1 MMSEEL
7 TIYATELIDISK
19 ANEDLHISNQQ
30 NDNDV
35 SSQAER
41 NGFLRY
47 PRIFFDK
54 STGALPK
61 DEEAASCLWGYR
73 KGRPNNGSGNADLVS
88 ADGGVMLKEMKEI
101 RESLRRF
108 VKDEFLADM
117 RKMARHSGM
126 QIQSNAEVPVTPRD
140 FNTILRWLR
149 NNPRNQ
155 KMVYEVIHKFHR
167 DRFWIANAVDK
178 WFEREKMMLEGGVRI
193 QKENRKCA
201 KFFATDR
208 GGFTAVARTVKGQRV
223 KSYMLHMLRNA
234 GWCIATTYKKTETTI
249 TVYTK
254 IQLQD
259 CKEHYYVVTMSPKPS
274 LRKECIPSANTGAT
288 NCGSSSHQEILDEET
303 VDVSGVASKINQEY
317 GIHITEEKLAGFL
330 SSHRLLPGVKLAE
343 SLASPQQIDLTCDD
357 NNDVAGRL
365 LLLIENSTLISG
377 LTETVPASNVLENR
391 DLPESQA
398 LLDEELAPI
407 IEETIQEMHSP
418 IGNVDE
424 VVRPPLGVVEE
435 EKSKKDGTPNVN
447 GVKRISNM
455 TMSRT
460 KETCAS
466 DTVWIYGCYLSLFD
480 HYVFLTN
487 HICLFSGCR

>member
-7 TIYATELIDISK
+7 TIYATGLIDISN
-19 ANEDLHISNQQ
+19 ANQDFHISNQQ

-47 PRIFFDK
+47 PRKFFDR

-73 KGRPNNGSGNADLVS
+73 KGRPNNGSGNADLES
-88 ADGGVMLKEMKEI
+88 ADGGAMLKEMKEI

-108 VKDEFLADM
+108 VMDEFLADM

-140 FNTILRWLR
+140 FKTILRWLI

-178 WFEREKMMLEGGVRI
+178 WFEREKMMLEGGVRLR
-193 QKENRKCA
+193 KENGKCA

-208 GGFTAVARTVKGQRV
+208 GGFTAVARTVKGQLV
-223 KSYMLHMLRNA
+223 KSYMLHMLRNT
-234 GWCIATTYKKTETTI
+234 GWCIATTYKKTETTK
-249 TVYTK
+249 TVYNK

-259 CKEHYYVVTMSPKPS
+259 CKDHYYVVTMSPKPS

-288 NCGSSSHQEILDEET
+288 NCGSASHQEILDEES

-357 NNDVAGRL
+357 NNDVAGRWL
-365 LLLIENSTLISG
+365 LLMKI
-377 LTETVPASNVLENR
+377 
-391 DLPESQA
+391 
-398 LLDEELAPI
+398 
-407 IEETIQEMHSP
+407 H
-418 IGNVDE
+418 
-424 VVRPPLGVVEE
+424 
-435 EKSKKDGTPNVN
+435 
-447 GVKRISNM
+447 
-455 TMSRT
+455 
-460 KETCAS
+460 
-466 DTVWIYGCYLSLFD
+466 
-480 HYVFLTN
+480 H
-487 HICLFSGCR
+487 